1 MKKLREKFDSLSNTK
16 KAQAIL
22 AAILTASIVASLP
35 VLAWF
40 THQRKVATVAKI
52 NSPAT
57 LVINA
62 GKAEDIAQFKIPALD
77 VGEGENAGSERF
89 VFGVEGED
97 VSSYKLQ
104 LARTT
109 NLKLTYTLYRAHTDS
124 NATAKDINHAEYIDV
139 SGAKVYYVKAE
150 NLTATNGTY
159 INLDDQTV
167 SGRSVGS
174 TNYVDQNGEKSYNNA
189 DKRQRFA
196 EPLYWQTTN
205 PLQAKAVDADANDVS
220 YDEYEAVYGKKE
232 DKKFLNFYILEVS
245 WNAGD
250 VTNDKETD
258 IVYITA
264 QVN

>member
-1 MKKLREKFDSLSNTK
+1 MKNLRDKFNSLSNTK

-22 AAILTASIVASLP
+22 ATILTTLIAVSLP

-40 THQRKVATVAKI
+40 THQRKIATVAKI

-77 VGEGENAGSERF
+77 VGEGETSGSERF

-109 NLKLTYTLYRAHTDS
+109 NLKLTYTLYRAHTDLNS
-124 NATAKDINHAEYIDV
+124 TEKDVNHAEYIDI
-139 SGAKVYYVKAE
+139 SGEKVYYVKAQ
-150 NLTATNGTY
+150 NLTETNGTY
-159 INLDDQTV
+159 INKDDQTIN
-167 SGRSVGS
+167 GRTIGN

-196 EPLYWQTTN
+196 EPLYWQTVT
-205 PLQAKAVDADANDVS
+205 PLEAKAIDADTNNTS
-220 YDEYEAVYGKKE
+220 YDEYSTIYGRTE

-258 IVYITA
+258 IIYITA